1 MATATRSELPSAHL
15 IEGSADAEK
24 PEPPFETSMAVT
36 APNAAAAASPL
47 PAYVAVKVPDEP
59 PAHVMVGGADG
70 L

>member
-1 MATATRSELPSAHL
+1 MLVL
-15 IEGSADAEK
+15 IELRE
-24 PEPPFETSMAVT
+24 
-36 APNAAAAASPL
+36 AAAASPL